1 MTALRLRETTGS
13 DLTLDRD
20 NLVIVRKFE
29 VIGDLP
35 YTKGGDAFDWVSSQ
49 VMGLITASYPT
60 YGTSMGTLYW
70 NSIQLH
76 EQFYAQKYDIS
87 VTYSPYNKQSGTYQI
102 SVDQA
107 VGNVHVTAGERIAV
121 YPTTSAHNNKGTF
134 FNGLEVTGTEVPVP
148 EDRISISYRHPQAYL
163 NAAYIRAVGAL
174 RGYPNSDTFLGYAAG
189 EVMYLGG
196 NFTQSDSEASASY
209 AFSISPNATN
219 ITVADIL
226 IADKKGFDVL
236 SPIYKPDTNTAS
248 GVTVGVKVVEAFE
261 IIRPM
266 RWKAYKSVFGWG

>member
-1 MTALRLRETTGS
+1 MTALTLRLQTGS

-20 NLVIVRKFE
+20 NLVIVRKFD

-60 YGTSMGTLYW
+60 YGTPMGTLYW

-107 VGNVHVTAGERIAV
+107 VGNVHITAGVRIAG
-121 YPTTSAHNNKGTF
+121 YPTATCPDGKGVF
-134 FNGLEVTGTEVPVP
+134 FNGEEVTGTEIPVA
-148 EDRISISYRHPQAYL
+148 EDRITVSYRHPQAYL
-163 NAAYIRAVGAL
+163 NRAYIRAVGAL
-174 RGYPNSDTFLGYAAG
+174 RGYPCSDTFLGYQPG
-189 EVMYLGG
+189 EVRYMGG
-196 NFTQSDSEASASY
+196 NFTESDAEASASY
-209 AFSISPNATN
+209 SFEISPNVTN
-219 ITVADIL
+219 LVIGAITVAS
-226 IADKKGFDVL
+226 KTGFDVV
-236 SPIYKPDTNTAS
+236 SPRYKANTNTVGS
-248 GVTVGVKVVEAFE
+248 TVHAVKEVEFVE
-261 IIRPM
+261 IIRP
-266 RWKAYKSVFGWG
+266 RAWKAYKSVFGWG